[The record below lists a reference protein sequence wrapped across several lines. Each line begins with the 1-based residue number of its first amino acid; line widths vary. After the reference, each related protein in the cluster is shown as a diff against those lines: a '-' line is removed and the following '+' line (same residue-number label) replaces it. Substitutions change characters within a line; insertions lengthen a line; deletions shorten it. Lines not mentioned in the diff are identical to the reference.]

1 MAASF
6 IACPFG
12 EYRSNDE
19 TMKLWDIRS
28 FKRYVNMADG
38 LFSRFDQT
46 DCSFSPDNKMV
57 ITGSCPPR
65 LTYFSTL
72 TPQLNKKYILLK
84 RIFGK

>member
-6 IACPFG
+6 IMTDEKPFG

-28 FKRYVNMADG
+28 FKRYINMADG

-72 TPQLNKKYILLK
+72 TPQLKYV
-84 RIFGK
+84 RNTFF